1 MNVFQCSLVLVF
13 SCVAMC
19 AGPVFQKWVCL
30 GWANSPPEI
39 LRFFFKSFSAVLD
52 SPTPHQFAHWS
63 YVGTSCET
71 LSAIRLDTGAR
82 TRSQQRSPDAHSGWS
97 RTFKK
102 TPRFHHTTLR
112 EGSKKRQFWDWRHLG
127 DTLTPRKHRR
137 DNQETCRRDPG
148 KTPKGRGGE
157 GGMVKMKKRRGERQ
171 GRRGGSEEGLTIKRR
186 NFK

>member
-1 MNVFQCSLVLVF
+1 MCCVSFFSVIVFQCSLVLVF

-39 LRFFFKSFSAVLD
+39 LRFFFKSFSAVFD

-71 LSAIRLDTGAR
+71 LAANRLATGAR

-102 TPRFHHTTLR
+102 TPRFHHTTPR
-112 EGSKKRQFWDWRHLG
+112 GGSKKTPILGLETPWRHPYTPETSQRQPG
-127 DTLTPRKHRR
+127 DMPERPRK
-137 DNQETCRRDPG
+137 DTQGVGEE
-148 KTPKGRGGE
+148 RGAW
-157 GGMVKMKKRRGERQ
+157 
-171 GRRGGSEEGLTIKRR
+171 
-186 NFK
+186 